1 MYSLPR
7 VTHLSRLMLLLGIMV
22 FFSLVF
28 SRTAGRLVSHMS
40 TFTIVVP
47 VTAVL
52 AVEGSPSTVT
62 VRICGDVANVT
73 ITTAPATVTPPVPSE
88 FWQHD
93 PEDENDPWLQ
103 GR

>member
-1 MYSLPR
+1 MP
-7 VTHLSRLMLLLGIMV
+7 
-22 FFSLVF
+22 
-28 SRTAGRLVSHMS
+28 A
-40 TFTIVVP
+40 FTIVVP
-47 VTAVL
+47 VTTVL

-62 VRICGDVANVT
+62 VTIHGDVASVV
-73 ITTAPATVTPPVPSE
+73 ITTTPATIAPPVPSE